1 MNLLL
6 RPIFEP
12 AAEQPLIRFRQR
24 RRLGFDY
31 TTDDDE
37 IMVVIL
43 AIEEGK
49 RR

>member
-12 AAEQPLIRFRQR
+12 TAEQSLIRYRQR
-24 RRLGFDY
+24 RRLGFD
-31 TTDDDE
+31 TNTDDEE
-37 IMVVIL
+37 ILVVIL